1 VKLSLDTNV
10 LVEVL
15 RGGRTPVR
23 QAFERAV
30 SMGEPLVAS
39 IIVAHEL
46 YFGAE
51 LHAKRSE
58 KLSQARTVLR
68 QLVIEPFDDA
78 DMRSAAG
85 LRADL
90 RRRGASIGFYDALIA
105 GQAFA
110 RGWTVVTNNTREFRR
125 IEGLEVIDW
134 MEA

>member
-1 VKLSLDTNV
+1 MKLSLDTNV

-15 RGGRTPVR
+15 RSGRAPVR
-23 QAFERAV
+23 LAFERAV
-30 SMGEPLVAS
+30 SVGEPLVAS
-39 IIVAHEL
+39 LVVAHEL

-51 LHAKRSE
+51 LHAKRGE
-58 KLSQARTVLR
+58 KLSQARALLR
-68 QLVIEPFDDA
+68 LLVIEPFDDA

-90 RRRGASIGFYDALIA
+90 RRRGASIGVHDALIA
-105 GQAFA
+105 GQARA

-134 MEA
+134 MET